1 MSKIDKIEELQ
12 NLLREDSQNFQ
23 ARRQL
28 AVLLTDCGFNEE
40 ALKNLIW
47 LSKVFEN
54 DSGIFYNL
62 GIVYE
67 KLKNLKKA
75 KESYQRSIEIEPDA
89 IDAIYNL
96 GLVCTDLKD
105 FDTAIKCFEKV
116 ISTDNED
123 SNSYFNL
130 GLVYFKM
137 GNYPFATEYFQKTV
151 ELNYDDIYA
160 HFYLGNIFKEL
171 GDSTGARNEFNTV
184 LEISPDYSW
193 AYYNLAVLDYE
204 IDDLDGALYNLS
216 KTVELNPADAD
227 AYKTYVK
234 ILAKTGDYE
243 RAEEIA
249 KTALSTCGENGDLY
263 YITGKLCELQ
273 GDNIKYRLNL
283 QNALKNYKTL
293 SISVPA
299 LKTELSKISL

>member
-28 AVLLTDCGFNEE
+28 ALLLTDCGFNEE

-47 LSKVFEN
+47 LSKVFCD
-54 DSGIFYNL
+54 DSSIFYNL

-75 KESYQRSIEIEPDA
+75 KENYQKAIEIEPEA

-96 GLVCTDLKD
+96 GLVCTDLKE

-116 ISTDNED
+116 ILTDNDD

-137 GNYPFATEYFQKTV
+137 SNYNKAIQYFQKTID
-151 ELNYDDIYA
+151 LNNEDIYA
-160 HFYLGNIFKEL
+160 HFYLGNIYKTL
-171 GDSTGARNEFNTV
+171 GDSNSARVKFNKV

-204 IDDLDGALYNLS
+204 NDNLESALFNLA
-216 KTVELNPADAD
+216 KTVELNPADVE
-227 AYKTYVK
+227 AYKIYVK
-234 ILAKTGDYE
+234 ILAKTGNYDG
-243 RAEEIA
+243 AEEII
-249 KTALSTCGENGDLY
+249 KTALENCGENGDLY
-263 YITGKLCELQ
+263 YISGRLCALQ
-273 GDNIKYRLNL
+273 KDNIKYRLNL

-293 SISVPA
+293 SIPVPA

>member
-40 ALKNLIW
+40 ALKNLIY
-47 LSKVFEN
+47 LSKTFSQ

-75 KESYQRSIEIEPDA
+75 KESYEKAIEIEPEA

-96 GLVCTDLKD
+96 GLVCTDLKE
-105 FDTAIKCFEKV
+105 FDMAIQCFEKV
-116 ISTDNED
+116 ISNDSDD

-137 GNYPFATEYFQKTV
+137 RNYLLAVENFEKTID
-151 ELNYDDIYA
+151 LNDDDIYA
-160 HFYLGNIFKEL
+160 HFYLGNIYKEL
-171 GDSTGARNEFNTV
+171 GDSDGARSEFNKV

-204 IDDLDGALYNLS
+204 SGELGDALSNLS
-216 KTVELNPADAD
+216 RTIELNPADIE
-227 AYKTYVK
+227 AYKIYAK
-234 ILAKTGDYE
+234 ILAKNENYDM
-243 RAEEIA
+243 AEEII
-249 KTALSTCGENGDLY
+249 TRALENCGENGDLY
-263 YITGKLCELQ
+263 YIAGKLSGLQ
-273 GDNIKYRLNL
+273 GDNIKYRINL

-299 LKTELSKISL
+299 LKTELSKISV

>member
-47 LSKVFEN
+47 LSKVFN
-54 DSGIFYNL
+54 DDSGIFYNL

-67 KLKNLKKA
+67 KLKNFKKA
-75 KESYQRSIEIEPDA
+75 KESYQRAIEIEPEA

-96 GLVCTDLKD
+96 GLVCTDLKE
-105 FDTAIKCFEKV
+105 FDIAVKCFEKV

-137 GNYPFATEYFQKTV
+137 GNYPKATEYFQKTLD
-151 ELNYDDIYA
+151 LNDDDIYA
-160 HFYLGNIFKEL
+160 HFYLGNIYKEI
-171 GDSTGARNEFNTV
+171 GNVDDAREEFDKV
-184 LEISPDYSW
+184 LDISPDYSW
-193 AYYNLAVLDYE
+193 AYFNLAVLDYE
-204 IDDLDGALYNLS
+204 DEDIEGALYNLS
-216 KTVELNPADAD
+216 KTVELNPSDVE
-227 AYKTYVK
+227 AYKIYVK
-234 ILAKTGDYE
+234 ILAKIGNYDE
-243 RAEEIA
+243 AEEIINI
-249 KTALSTCGENGDLY
+249 ALENCGENGDLY
-263 YITGKLCELQ
+263 YLAGRISALQ
-273 GDNIKYRLNL
+273 GDNIKYRINL